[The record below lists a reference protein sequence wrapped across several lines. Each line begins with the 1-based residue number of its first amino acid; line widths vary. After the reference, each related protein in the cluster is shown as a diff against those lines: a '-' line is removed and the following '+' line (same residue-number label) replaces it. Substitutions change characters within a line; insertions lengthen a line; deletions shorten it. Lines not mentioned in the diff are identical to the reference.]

1 MIDRPQPQPPSFT
14 RQVPDNRQKGFALA
28 AALLAVLLIGA
39 LVAVVLFATTEE
51 TRERSAT
58 AERQLSLNAA
68 ESAIEL
74 AIGGL
79 GASPVDSIAIG
90 DTRSHG
96 FDDLGARVIVY
107 ITRLDSSLYWIV
119 AAAGGE
125 SSTSGAARRI
135 GVVVRAQADANHS
148 ITIDRIPERA
158 WSELF

>member
-1 MIDRPQPQPPSFT
+1 MDRPHPQPPSFA

-51 TRERSAT
+51 TREGSAT

-79 GASPVDSIAIG
+79 GASPLDSIGIG
-90 DTRSHG
+90 GTRSHG
-96 FDDLGARVIVY
+96 FGGLGASVIVY

-125 SSTSGAARRI
+125 SSTSGASRRI
-135 GVVVRAQADANHS
+135 GVVVRAQFDANHS
-148 ITIDRIPERA
+148 ITIDRIPEGG